1 MSMKFSRGDN
11 APRNSFGKVAD
22 AGFFNVGHGRQGQER
37 KEGKVIRRH
46 EIITQ
51 GADEVP
57 PTVEGVHRVI

>member
-11 APRNSFGKVAD
+11 APRYGFGKVAD
-22 AGFFNVGHGRQGQER
+22 TGFFRIRHGRQGQER
-37 KEGKVIRRH
+37 KESKIIRRH